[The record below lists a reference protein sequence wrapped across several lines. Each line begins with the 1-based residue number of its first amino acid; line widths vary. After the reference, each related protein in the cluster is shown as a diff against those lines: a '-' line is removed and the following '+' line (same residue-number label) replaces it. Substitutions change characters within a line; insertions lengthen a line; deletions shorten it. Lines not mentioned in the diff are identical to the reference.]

1 MESVRLWQM
10 INNHITSVGEEILC
24 IKKHRGID
32 VCSVMLNGRVL
43 ICVGAPQLGHRVHV
57 HPLPERDEDTRNSAG
72 ETKQTVV
79 EQICSTRAKGECLCI
94 PLSDLSIKTGAP
106 AHKQ

>member
-10 INNHITSVGEEILC
+10 INNHMTSVGEEILC

-57 HPLPERDEDTRNSAG
+57 HPLPERDEDTKKTLEAG
-72 ETKQTVV
+72 ET
-79 EQICSTRAKGECLCI
+79 
-94 PLSDLSIKTGAP
+94 
-106 AHKQ
+106 